1 MLVTQRNKKMQQQKL
16 SKTEQIELLSRM
28 LEDAVII
35 IRDLIRDQ
43 PEDCIRELEFL
54 EDAKEVLGD

>member
-1 MLVTQRNKKMQQQKL
+1 MQQQKL